1 MSEVSVKIDNE
12 IDTEKIDVIDNDVTD
27 KDKIGVSDKD
37 KIENYHNG
45 NPITEI
51 EVSPKGRY
59 LVTYSKEDHSI
70 VGWNIENENEAQ
82 LKFEF
87 SVNDVSLNVD
97 KFNQICISDNKK
109 LAYIYKY
116 RLKLYDKMNDSQITL
131 DFHNHNGILTFYC
144 AFNLNNELILYN
156 AVAIDDWDGDVWN
169 RGKYF
174 ICIYSLQS
182 KNNKLIYKCKRMY
195 WLPRENKQVSIS
207 RSDKHYLFSN
217 NSIYEF
223 NHTTEKMIKIFG
235 IDEEINYDSFCKLR
249 KDIRISRN
257 EKLICTRLKDKI
269 IIYSIELGI
278 PIVSLNINNANQLH
292 MFMKYIF
299 SYQQLSLL
307 LFPLLL
313 PLFNNIQSS
322 EFWDAIMKDSKSLG
336 HLKHYDQLSKE
347 FLPSNIQVTSKF
359 VFGILDGDV
368 WMNDLEKV
376 MLNMDTLLKSSDEL
390 VNNNFDEIIDNW
402 YEYSGNHFK
411 SEKEMYDYL
420 IILLLNPYKETLNEL
435 FQKVIRQLNNHY
447 EPDDFNEQEFKN
459 LFRWTSKLFR
469 DKAIINKIEL
479 KGFKK
484 NNDNDDWDCICER
497 VEDIKSPQNK
507 ILQENHKHII
517 KIHNRNDIIIL
528 TEIGLFIYHF
538 NENSQSISLIYFYY
552 MDISHI
558 ESTFKS
564 TFKSTSLPLLN
575 HNSFKVCNEWAS
587 NIKDNKNNLLKYG
600 VELLS
605 FAIKDHNSELID
617 DIYKKCINYFK
628 EDLGNNKMFLSI
640 ITSTM
645 PLLNEYYPEY
655 ILKYSLETV
664 MIIDS
669 PFYSIKYEHTKSHL
683 YSYQHR
689 LQIID
694 ITQSIWW
701 LNYCKLME
709 FYEVNRK
716 TKYFLILNNIHLL
729 IVLPLFPIYFVICYI
744 LLKYHFI
751 NDWYKKYGF
760 FNLYFN
766 VVKKFLKIIPISTT
780 PTTPIITFVNPYI
793 KFVNYPKDYNWFLEL
808 IWPQS
813 SPFVETMNRDIYRTW
828 NGEVLINF
836 KWEHYGKYY
845 YAIIWIRFIAFLGCF
860 TAAATISDINDDI
873 RNRLLIV
880 SIILGFIHL
889 SFEVRQIIY
898 NPIKW
903 IRDFW
908 NIFDV
913 IAYVLPIYTS
923 LYWLQTS
930 DMNDYI
936 IQLLSFSCLFLDI
949 KFLLFFRA
957 FEYFG
962 IYFAI
967 IISVAKQIIS
977 FLVVLFI
984 IIISF
989 AHAFYI
995 LLLPRSTYSFD
1006 ERTNSNDPNNP
1017 WNIVPSYNLVLENGA
1032 IDANP
1037 YIIQQ
1042 PNGNTNMFVD
1052 FKTSLF
1058 AMYLFL
1064 TGDSSALTNW
1074 PYISNPSIAI
1084 LIVLFSLLIV
1094 VYLMNLFIGLLNMA
1108 IEKDNNRVSYLMQK
1122 AEILAEIELFYLL
1135 PYQRRCEKWFPEV
1148 IYYYANVDKTREKIK
1163 EMMKN
1168 DEWNTDEFTELK
1180 QALLEKLNIKY
1191 NPDK

>member
-1 MSEVSVKIDNE
+1 MPIYIHVTSFNNFLNNYVRAGITKVRICDDNKTIPDTADKYQLVQCLIIFCVKE
-12 IDTEKIDVIDNDVTD
+12 DTFCLNKKKQWNLQYTMFFFLVQQHNAL
-27 KDKIGVSDKD
+27 D

-45 NPITEI
+45 KPITEI
-51 EVSPKGRY
+51 ELSPKGRY
-59 LVTYSKEDHSI
+59 LVTYSKEDQSI
-70 VGWNIENENEAQ
+70 VGWNVENENEAQ
-82 LKFEF
+82 LEFEF
-87 SVNDVSLNVD
+87 SVNKVTLNVD
-97 KFNQICISDNKK
+97 KFNQQICISDDKK
-109 LAYIYKY
+109 LAYIDNYDS
-116 RLKLYDKMNDSQITL
+116 LKLCDKMNDGIIEL
-131 DFHNHNGILTFYC
+131 DFHKHRGIVALFC
-144 AFNLNNELILYN
+144 AFNLNDELILYN
-156 AVAIDDWDGDVWN
+156 TDGN
-169 RGKYF
+169 KGKYF

-182 KNNKLIYKCKRMY
+182 KNNKYKCKRMY

-207 RSDKHYLFSN
+207 RSDEFYLFSN

-223 NHTTEKMIKIFG
+223 NLTTEKMIKIFG
-235 IDEEINYDSFCKLR
+235 IDEEINNDSFCKLR
-249 KDIRISRN
+249 KNIRISRN
-257 EKLICTRLKDKI
+257 EKLICTRFKDKI

-278 PIVSLNINNANQLH
+278 PIVSLNINNVNQLR

-322 EFWDAIMKDSKSLG
+322 EFWDAIIKDSKSLG
-336 HLKHYDQLSKE
+336 HLKHYEQLPKE
-347 FLPSNIQVTSKF
+347 FLPNNIQVTSKF

-411 SEKEMYDYL
+411 SKKEMYDYL
-420 IILLLNPYKETLNEL
+420 IILLLNPYKETLDGL
-435 FQKVIRQLNNHY
+435 FKKVIRQLNNQY
-447 EPDDFNEQEFKN
+447 EPDGYSEPNDFNEQVFK
-459 LFRWTSKLFR
+459 WTCKLFR
-469 DKAIINKIEL
+469 DEAIINKNKIEL
-479 KGFKK
+479 NFLKK
-484 NNDNDDWDCICER
+484 NNDNDDWDCICKK

-507 ILQENHKHII
+507 ILQENHKLII
-517 KIHNRNDIIIL
+517 EKYNRNDIIIL

-558 ESTFKS
+558 ESTIKS

-605 FAIKDHNSELID
+605 FAIKEHDSELID
-617 DIYKKCINYFK
+617 DVYKKCINYFK
-628 EDLGNNKMFLSI
+628 EDLGNNKMCLSI

-655 ILKYSLETV
+655 ISRYSSETV

-669 PFYSIKYEHTKSHL
+669 PFYSIEYDHTKLHL
-683 YSYQHR
+683 YSYQHH
-689 LQIID
+689 LQIIN

-701 LNYCKLME
+701 LNYCKSME
-709 FYEVNRK
+709 VYEASYMKKK

-729 IVLPLFPIYFVICYI
+729 IVLPLFPIYFVICHI

-751 NDWYKKYGF
+751 IDWYKKYGF
-760 FNLYFN
+760 FNLYLN

-780 PTTPIITFVNPYI
+780 PTITFMNPYI

-808 IWPQS
+808 FWPQS

-836 KWEHYGKYY
+836 KWDHYGKYY
-845 YAIIWIRFIAFLGCF
+845 YAIIWIGFIAFLGCF
-860 TAAATISDINDDI
+860 TAAATITHINDDI
-873 RNRLLIV
+873 RERLLIV

-903 IRDFW
+903 ICDFW

-913 IAYVLPIYTS
+913 IAFVLPIYTS
-923 LYWLQTS
+923 LYWLQT
-930 DMNDYI
+930 I
-936 IQLLSFSCLFLDI
+936 
-949 KFLLFFRA
+949 
-957 FEYFG
+957 
-962 IYFAI
+962 
-967 IISVAKQIIS
+967 
-977 FLVVLFI
+977 
-984 IIISF
+984 
-989 AHAFYI
+989 
-995 LLLPRSTYSFD
+995 
-1006 ERTNSNDPNNP
+1006 
-1017 WNIVPSYNLVLENGA
+1017 LENGA
-1032 IDANP
+1032 IGANP

-1084 LIVLFSLLIV
+1084 LI
-1094 VYLMNLFIGLLNMA
+1094 
-1108 IEKDNNRVSYLMQK
+1108 K

-1135 PYQRRCEKWFPEV
+1135 PYQRRYEKWFPEV

>member
-1 MSEVSVKIDNE
+1 MSEFSVKID
-12 IDTEKIDVIDNDVTD
+12 DTDVIENDVTD
-27 KDKIGVSDKD
+27 KDKI
-37 KIENYHNG
+37 ENHHNG
-45 NPITEI
+45 KPITEI
-51 EVSPKGRY
+51 ELSPKGRY
-59 LVTYSKEDHSI
+59 LVTYSKEDQSI
-70 VGWNIENENEAQ
+70 VGWNVENENEDQ

-87 SVNDVSLNVD
+87 SVNKVTLNVD
-97 KFNQICISDNKK
+97 KFNQQICISDDKK
-109 LAYIYKY
+109 LAYIDNYDS
-116 RLKLYDKMNDSQITL
+116 LKLCDKMNDGIIEL
-131 DFHNHNGILTFYC
+131 VDFHKHRGIVALFC
-144 AFNLNNELILYN
+144 AFNLNDELILYN
-156 AVAIDDWDGDVWN
+156 TDGN
-169 RGKYF
+169 KGKYF

-182 KNNKLIYKCKRMY
+182 KNNKYKCKRMY

-207 RSDKHYLFSN
+207 RSDEFYLFSN

-223 NHTTEKMIKIFG
+223 NLTTEKMIKIFG
-235 IDEEINYDSFCKLR
+235 IDEEINNDSFCKLR
-249 KDIRISRN
+249 KNIRISGN
-257 EKLICTRLKDKI
+257 EKLICTRFKDKI

-278 PIVSLNINNANQLH
+278 PIVSLNINNVNQLR

-322 EFWDAIMKDSKSLG
+322 EFWDAIIKDSKSLG
-336 HLKHYDQLSKE
+336 HLKHYEQLPKE
-347 FLPSNIQVTSKF
+347 FLPNNIQVTSKF

-420 IILLLNPYKETLNEL
+420 IILLLNPYKETLDGL
-435 FQKVIRQLNNHY
+435 FKKVIRQLNNQY
-447 EPDDFNEQEFKN
+447 EPDGYSEPNDFNEQVFK
-459 LFRWTSKLFR
+459 WTCKLFR
-469 DKAIINKIEL
+469 DEAIINKNKIEL
-479 KGFKK
+479 NLLKK
-484 NNDNDDWDCICER
+484 NNDNDDWDCICKK

-507 ILQENHKHII
+507 ILQENHKLTIE
-517 KIHNRNDIIIL
+517 KYNRNDIIIL

-558 ESTFKS
+558 ESTINS

-605 FAIKDHNSELID
+605 FAIKEHDSELID
-617 DIYKKCINYFK
+617 DVYKKCINYFK
-628 EDLGNNKMFLSI
+628 EDLGNNKMCLSI

-655 ILKYSLETV
+655 ISRYSSETV

-669 PFYSIKYEHTKSHL
+669 PFYSIEYDHTKLHL
-683 YSYQHR
+683 YSYQHH
-689 LQIID
+689 LQIIN

-709 FYEVNRK
+709 VYEASYMKKK

-729 IVLPLFPIYFVICYI
+729 IVLPLFPIYFVICHI

-751 NDWYKKYGF
+751 IDWYKKYGF
-760 FNLYFN
+760 FNLYLS

-780 PTTPIITFVNPYI
+780 PTITFMNPYI

-808 IWPQS
+808 FWPQS
-813 SPFVETMNRDIYRTW
+813 SPFVETMNRDIYKTW

-836 KWEHYGKYY
+836 KWDHYGKYY
-845 YAIIWIRFIAFLGCF
+845 YAIIWIGFIAFLGCF
-860 TAAATISDINDDI
+860 TAAATITHINDDI
-873 RNRLLIV
+873 RERLLIV

-903 IRDFW
+903 ICDFW
-908 NIFDV
+908 NIF
-913 IAYVLPIYTS
+913 
-923 LYWLQTS
+923 
-930 DMNDYI
+930 
-936 IQLLSFSCLFLDI
+936 
-949 KFLLFFRA
+949 
-957 FEYFG
+957 
-962 IYFAI
+962 
-967 IISVAKQIIS
+967 
-977 FLVVLFI
+977 
-984 IIISF
+984 
-989 AHAFYI
+989 
-995 LLLPRSTYSFD
+995 
-1006 ERTNSNDPNNP
+1006 
-1017 WNIVPSYNLVLENGA
+1017 VPSYNLVLENGA
-1032 IDANP
+1032 IGANP

-1135 PYQRRCEKWFPEV
+1135 PYQRRYEKWFPEV

-1191 NPDK
+1191 NPNK

>member
-1 MSEVSVKIDNE
+1 MSEFSVKID
-12 IDTEKIDVIDNDVTD
+12 DTDVIENDVT
-27 KDKIGVSDKD
+27 DKD

-45 NPITEI
+45 KPITEI
-51 EVSPKGRY
+51 ELSPKGRY
-59 LVTYSKEDHSI
+59 LVTYSKEDQSI
-70 VGWNIENENEAQ
+70 VGWNVENENEAQ
-82 LKFEF
+82 LEFEF
-87 SVNDVSLNVD
+87 SVNKVTLNVD
-97 KFNQICISDNKK
+97 KFNQQICISDDKK
-109 LAYIYKY
+109 LAYIDNYDS
-116 RLKLYDKMNDSQITL
+116 LKLCDKMNDGIIEL
-131 DFHNHNGILTFYC
+131 DFHKHRGIVALFC
-144 AFNLNNELILYN
+144 AFNLNDELILYN
-156 AVAIDDWDGDVWN
+156 TDGN
-169 RGKYF
+169 KGKYF

-182 KNNKLIYKCKRMY
+182 KNNKYKCKRMY

-207 RSDKHYLFSN
+207 RSDEFYLFSN

-223 NHTTEKMIKIFG
+223 NLTTEKMIKIFG
-235 IDEEINYDSFCKLR
+235 IDEEINNDSFCKLR
-249 KDIRISRN
+249 KNIRISRN
-257 EKLICTRLKDKI
+257 EKLICTRFKDKI

-278 PIVSLNINNANQLH
+278 PIVSLNINNVNQLR

-322 EFWDAIMKDSKSLG
+322 EFWDAIIKDSKSLG
-336 HLKHYDQLSKE
+336 HLKHYEQLPKE
-347 FLPSNIQVTSKF
+347 FLPNNIQVTSKF

-411 SEKEMYDYL
+411 SKKEMYDYL
-420 IILLLNPYKETLNEL
+420 IILLLNPYKETLDGL
-435 FQKVIRQLNNHY
+435 FKKVIRQLNNQY
-447 EPDDFNEQEFKN
+447 EPDGYSEPNDFNEQVFK
-459 LFRWTSKLFR
+459 WTCKLFR
-469 DKAIINKIEL
+469 DEAIINKNKIEL
-479 KGFKK
+479 NFLKK
-484 NNDNDDWDCICER
+484 NNDNDDWDCICKK

-507 ILQENHKHII
+507 ILQENHKLII
-517 KIHNRNDIIIL
+517 EKYNRNDIIIL

-558 ESTFKS
+558 ESTIKS

-605 FAIKDHNSELID
+605 FAIKEHDSELID
-617 DIYKKCINYFK
+617 DVYKKCINYFK
-628 EDLGNNKMFLSI
+628 EDLGNNKMCLSI

-655 ILKYSLETV
+655 ISRYSSETV

-669 PFYSIKYEHTKSHL
+669 PFYSIEYDHTKLHL
-683 YSYQHR
+683 YSYQHH
-689 LQIID
+689 LQIIN

-701 LNYCKLME
+701 LNYCKSME
-709 FYEVNRK
+709 VYEASYMKKK
-716 TKYFLILNNIHLL
+716 TK
-729 IVLPLFPIYFVICYI
+729 
-744 LLKYHFI
+744 
-751 NDWYKKYGF
+751 
-760 FNLYFN
+760 
-766 VVKKFLKIIPISTT
+766 S
-780 PTTPIITFVNPYI
+780 
-793 KFVNYPKDYNWFLEL
+793 
-808 IWPQS
+808 
-813 SPFVETMNRDIYRTW
+813 
-828 NGEVLINF
+828 NF
-836 KWEHYGKYY
+836 
-845 YAIIWIRFIAFLGCF
+845 
-860 TAAATISDINDDI
+860 
-873 RNRLLIV
+873 
-880 SIILGFIHL
+880 
-889 SFEVRQIIY
+889 
-898 NPIKW
+898 
-903 IRDFW
+903 
-908 NIFDV
+908 
-913 IAYVLPIYTS
+913 
-923 LYWLQTS
+923 
-930 DMNDYI
+930 
-936 IQLLSFSCLFLDI
+936 
-949 KFLLFFRA
+949 
-957 FEYFG
+957 
-962 IYFAI
+962 
-967 IISVAKQIIS
+967 
-977 FLVVLFI
+977 
-984 IIISF
+984 
-989 AHAFYI
+989 
-995 LLLPRSTYSFD
+995 SFD

-1032 IDANP
+1032 IGANP

-1135 PYQRRCEKWFPEV
+1135 PYQRRYEKWFPEV

>member
-1 MSEVSVKIDNE
+1 MSEFSVKID
-12 IDTEKIDVIDNDVTD
+12 DTDVIENDVT
-27 KDKIGVSDKD
+27 DKD

-45 NPITEI
+45 KPITEI
-51 EVSPKGRY
+51 ELSPKGRY
-59 LVTYSKEDHSI
+59 LVTYSKEDQSI
-70 VGWNIENENEAQ
+70 VGWNVENENEAQ

-87 SVNDVSLNVD
+87 SVNKVTLNVD
-97 KFNQICISDNKK
+97 KFNQQICISDDKK
-109 LAYIYKY
+109 LAYIDNYDS
-116 RLKLYDKMNDSQITL
+116 LKLCDKMNDGIIEL
-131 DFHNHNGILTFYC
+131 VDFHKHRGIVALFC
-144 AFNLNNELILYN
+144 AFNLNDELILYN
-156 AVAIDDWDGDVWN
+156 TDGN
-169 RGKYF
+169 KGKYF

-182 KNNKLIYKCKRMY
+182 KNNKYKCKRMY

-207 RSDKHYLFSN
+207 RSDEFYLFSN

-223 NHTTEKMIKIFG
+223 NLTTEKMIKIFG
-235 IDEEINYDSFCKLR
+235 IDEEINNDSFCKLR
-249 KDIRISRN
+249 KNIRISGN
-257 EKLICTRLKDKI
+257 EKLICTRFKDKI

-278 PIVSLNINNANQLH
+278 PIVSLNINNVNQLR

-322 EFWDAIMKDSKSLG
+322 EFWDAIIKDSKSLG
-336 HLKHYDQLSKE
+336 HLKHYEQLPKE
-347 FLPSNIQVTSKF
+347 FLPNNIQVTSKF

-420 IILLLNPYKETLNEL
+420 IILLLNPYKETLDGL
-435 FQKVIRQLNNHY
+435 FKKVIRQLNNQY
-447 EPDDFNEQEFKN
+447 EPDGYSEPNDFNEQVFK
-459 LFRWTSKLFR
+459 WTCKLFR
-469 DKAIINKIEL
+469 DEAIINKNKIEL
-479 KGFKK
+479 NLLKK
-484 NNDNDDWDCICER
+484 NNDNDDWDCICKK

-507 ILQENHKHII
+507 ILQENHKLTIE
-517 KIHNRNDIIIL
+517 KYNRNDIIIL

-558 ESTFKS
+558 ESTINS

-605 FAIKDHNSELID
+605 FAIKEHDSELID
-617 DIYKKCINYFK
+617 DVYKKCINYFK
-628 EDLGNNKMFLSI
+628 EDLGNNKMCLSI

-655 ILKYSLETV
+655 ISRYSSETV

-669 PFYSIKYEHTKSHL
+669 PFYSIEYDHTKLHL
-683 YSYQHR
+683 YSYQHH
-689 LQIID
+689 LQIIN

-709 FYEVNRK
+709 VYEASYMKKK

-729 IVLPLFPIYFVICYI
+729 IVLPLFPIYFVICHI

-751 NDWYKKYGF
+751 IDWYKKYGF
-760 FNLYFN
+760 FNLYLS

-780 PTTPIITFVNPYI
+780 PTITFMNPYI

-808 IWPQS
+808 FWPQS
-813 SPFVETMNRDIYRTW
+813 SPFVETMNRDIYKTW

-836 KWEHYGKYY
+836 KWDHYGKYY
-845 YAIIWIRFIAFLGCF
+845 YAIIWIGFIAFLGCF
-860 TAAATISDINDDI
+860 TAAATITHINDDI
-873 RNRLLIV
+873 RERLLIV

-903 IRDFW
+903 ICDFW
-908 NIFDV
+908 NIF
-913 IAYVLPIYTS
+913 
-923 LYWLQTS
+923 
-930 DMNDYI
+930 
-936 IQLLSFSCLFLDI
+936 
-949 KFLLFFRA
+949 
-957 FEYFG
+957 
-962 IYFAI
+962 
-967 IISVAKQIIS
+967 
-977 FLVVLFI
+977 
-984 IIISF
+984 
-989 AHAFYI
+989 
-995 LLLPRSTYSFD
+995 
-1006 ERTNSNDPNNP
+1006 
-1017 WNIVPSYNLVLENGA
+1017 VPSYNLVLENGA
-1032 IDANP
+1032 IGANP

-1135 PYQRRCEKWFPEV
+1135 PYQRRYEKWFPEV

-1191 NPDK
+1191 NPNK